1 MTRVNLVPPKELMDQ
16 HLLAEWRELKMV
28 PASLRRSLR
37 GYSVDEILRRIPPKF
52 TLGRGH
58 VTFFYDKLSY
68 LYARYQYLV
77 EELLA
82 RGFNLEYAGD
92 FWRFIEDLPDEFSDK
107 LWIPNSV
114 DIEVSR
120 TRIKEKIAL
129 KPDWYRYYG
138 KPNLSHLN
146 NHEKP
151 SH

>member
-37 GYSVDEILRRIPPKF
+37 GYSIDEILRRIPPKF

-58 VTFFYDKLSY
+58 VTFFYDKLLY
-68 LYARYQYLV
+68 LHRRYDYLV
-77 EELLA
+77 KELIA
-82 RGFNLEYAGD
+82 RNFNLEYTGD
-92 FWRFIEDLPDEFSDK
+92 FHKFTEDLPDEFSNT

-120 TRIKEKIAL
+120 NRIKEKIAL

-138 KPNLSHLN
+138 KPNLSL
-146 NHEKP
+146 K
-151 SH
+151 